1 MPEHTLLIAAA
12 DPRMR
17 DFLAEQLV
25 NDGHA
30 VDTAENADDAIA
42 KLSAQAIDVA
52 VVADLEEPAAA
63 TTLVRA
69 IRTDRYH
76 RIHREQPIIT
86 VGAAD
91 ELSALRAY
99 EAGSDH
105 HVPRETGYVVL
116 RAVIDAVVRL
126 ALRDTLSRHLQ
137 VGDLHIDT
145 VARSADV
152 NGTPV
157 RLSRL
162 EFDLLAKL
170 ASDPTRVFTKT
181 ELKHAIWRDSTSYRT
196 LDSHACRLRKRL
208 AQYGA
213 QLVTNRWGVGYVLV
227 DPA

>member
-12 DPRMR
+12 DAKQRE
-17 DFLAEQLV
+17 FLADQLMA
-25 NDGHA
+25 DGNA
-30 VDTAENADDAIA
+30 VDTADTTDNAIA
-42 KLSAQAIDVA
+42 KLSAHAIDVA
-52 VVADLEEPAAA
+52 LMADLEGVAAT
-63 TTLVRA
+63 TTLVRE
-69 IRTDRYH
+69 IRAHRYH
-76 RIHREQPIIT
+76 RIHCDQPIIT
-86 VGAAD
+86 FGGSD

-105 HVPRETGYVVL
+105 HLPCGTAYVVV
-116 RAVIDAVVRL
+116 RAAIDAVVRL

-145 VARSADV
+145 VARSADI

-170 ASDPTRVFTKT
+170 ASDPTKVFTKA
-181 ELKHAIWRDSTSYRT
+181 ELTQAIWRDSTSLRT

-208 AQYGA
+208 AEYGA
-213 QLVTNRWGVGYVLV
+213 KLVTNRWGVGYVLV